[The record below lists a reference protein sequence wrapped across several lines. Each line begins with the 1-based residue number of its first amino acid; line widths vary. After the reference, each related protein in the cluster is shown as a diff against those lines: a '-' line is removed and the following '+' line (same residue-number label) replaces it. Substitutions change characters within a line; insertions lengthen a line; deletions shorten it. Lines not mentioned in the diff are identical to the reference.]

1 MNEPV
6 RIAVY
11 FDYLS
16 PWCYIVAVRLQ
27 RIEEEYGDKIDISWR
42 SYPLVPGEIPKR
54 RITPHSI
61 ESRHRANLEEESI
74 SFRPWDRRKTYPIS
88 SMPALQAAK
97 CARLQ
102 GGEAFQRFHI
112 TLFKAFFEES
122 RNIGD
127 RKVLISLA
135 GGVGL
140 DVGRFIADFDQGR
153 QKNEIMA
160 EYEEGRSKCSDW
172 GIPFTM
178 IGECYPVMGAS
189 PIAMYRRAVDL
200 CLSS

>member
-27 RIEEEYGDKIDISWR
+27 RIKEEYGDRIDISWR
-42 SYPLVPGEIPKR
+42 SYPLVPGEIPGR
-54 RITPHSI
+54 RISPHSI
-61 ESRHRANLEEESI
+61 ESRRRASLEEESI
-74 SFRPWDRRKTYPIS
+74 SFRPWDRRKIYPTS

-97 CARLQ
+97 CAQLQ
-102 GGEAFQRFHI
+102 GEEAFQRFHI
-112 TLFKAFFEES
+112 TLFKAFFGES

-127 RKVLISLA
+127 RKVLINLA
-135 GGVGL
+135 EEVGL
-140 DVGRFIADFDQGR
+140 DVDRFTFDFDQGR
-153 QKNEIMA
+153 QKEEVMA
-160 EYEEGRSKCSDW
+160 EYEEGRSKCSMW

-178 IGECYPVMGAS
+178 VGERYPVMGAS
-189 PIAMYRRAVDL
+189 PVAMYRRAVDL
-200 CLSS
+200 CPDS